1 MAKAVGKVRGKF
13 LDEKHLG
20 PEPVLVGLIEEHDL
34 GRAYNW
40 FNYFYS
46 NDDAKEFALA
56 YLKHIKY
63 DRKKLKLVNQISA
76 QNLRNIGWHSRLAM
90 NGSEVSQ
97 EFTDRILQKVEA
109 LIVNEVEVAE
119 VIVEPVTKNVISI
132 QDRINEKTS
141 NLIGDLEEQ
150 IDIFIKEGRNSF
162 NIEAW
167 MRANDIKPQIA
178 QRIADYYKPLYA
190 ELFDAMQ
197 GKDPQLK
204 EAYSRWKKI
213 QLKSYTEFVRGF
225 VSAAE
230 ARATVIRAA
239 RKPRK
244 KKEKPAGIVVGKM
257 KYLAEDTTFNIKSI
271 KPTEVV
277 GAQQLWVFNVKYR
290 NLSVYNAMSHTG
302 LSVKGT
308 TITGFDEKT
317 SVTKKLRKPEQTLTI
332 LQVGSKVVLR
342 KLMDNVKC
350 KPKAANGRLNTEV
363 VLLRAIK

>member
-1 MAKAVGKVRGKF
+1 MAKVVGKVRGKF

-20 PEPVLVGLIEEHDL
+20 PEPVLVGDITESDL

-40 FNYFYS
+40 FNYFYT
-46 NDDAKEFALA
+46 NDDAKEFAIT

-63 DRKKLKLVNQISA
+63 DRKKLKLVNQVSA
-76 QNLRNIGWHSRLAM
+76 QKLRNIGWNSRIAM

-97 EFTDRILQKVEA
+97 EFTDRIMQRVEA
-109 LIVNEVEVAE
+109 LIVNEVEAVE
-119 VIVEPVTKNVISI
+119 VVEPTTNKSVISI

-150 IDIFIKEGRNSF
+150 VDIFIEEGRNAF
-162 NIEAW
+162 NVESW
-167 MRANDIKPQIA
+167 MRTKDIKPQIA

-204 EAYSRWKKI
+204 EAYAHWKKI
-213 QLKSYTEFVRGF
+213 QLKSYMEFIRCF

-230 ARATVIRAA
+230 ARATVIKAA

-244 KKEKPAGIVVGKM
+244 KKEKPAGLLVGKM
-257 KYLAEDTTFNIKSI
+257 KFLVEDTTFNIKSI

-308 TITGFDEKT
+308 TLTGFDEKT

-332 LQVGSKVVLR
+332 LQAGSKVVLR
-342 KLMDNVKC
+342 KLMDNIKC

-363 VLLRAIK
+363 ILLRAIK